1 MTMKT
6 VLKMEEQQNT
16 TKHNKSPKTQLI
28 LLETTLGN
36 YGKKRRV
43 IN

>member
-1 MTMKT
+1 MTMET
-6 VLKMEEQQNT
+6 LLKMEEQQNT
-16 TKHNKSPKTQLI
+16 TKQNKSLLI
-28 LLETTLGN
+28 LLETTLVN

>member
-1 MTMKT
+1 MKT
-6 VLKMEEQQNT
+6 PLKMEEQVNK

-28 LLETTLGN
+28 FLETTLGN